1 MSICSLKGCLKLK
14 RGFVTPP
21 AELRWLTFAEP
32 QPGSAERESSRI
44 AVMSWE
50 LRMGY
55 TVKNTEADAPGELRW
70 RVIEAALCCSV
81 FRSSCSTVAKASA
94 EVLRD

>member
-1 MSICSLKGCLKLK
+1 
-14 RGFVTPP
+14 
-21 AELRWLTFAEP
+21 
-32 QPGSAERESSRI
+32 
-44 AVMSWE
+44 
-50 LRMGY
+50 MGY